1 MSARKVAKP
10 AKKPARVAKRPRPTK
25 PAAGPRLTVVTLGVS
40 DLARS
45 RRFYCDGLGFS
56 PSSASNDHIVFL
68 DAGGVVLALYP
79 RDLLAK
85 DAQLSPKGSGFGGVT
100 MARNVRTRAEVDAAL
115 EVARKAGATIL
126 KPAEEALW
134 GGYSGYFADPD
145 SHLWEVAYNPH
156 WKLDVEGRVVLPR

>member
-1 MSARKVAKP
+1 MSARKVAKR
-10 AKKPARVAKRPRPTK
+10 AKKSASLAKRPRSSK
-25 PAAGPRLTVVTLGVS
+25 PSAAPGLTVITLGVS

-45 RRFYCDGLGFS
+45 RHFYCDDLGFS
-56 PSSASNDHIVFL
+56 PSSVSNDHIVFL

-100 MARNVRTRAEVDAAL
+100 VARNVGTKAEVDAAL
-115 EVARKAGATIL
+115 DDARAAGAKIL
-126 KPAEEALW
+126 KPAQEAFW

-145 SHLWEVAYNPH
+145 GHPWEVAYNPH
-156 WKLDVEGRVVLPR
+156 WKLDAEGRVVLPR